1 MDINQLIKEAML
13 AKDSVRL
20 SSLRAIK
27 SAFLVAQTEKG
38 AGEIDDVA
46 KQKIIQKQVKQRK
59 DAAAIY
65 LEQNRQDLADD
76 EMAQVAVLEEFLP
89 EQLSEDKI
97 REVVTAVITQVG
109 ASSMADM
116 GKVMG
121 SANHSWQVKLMAN
134 LLLRLLNQYYKV
146 NL

>member
-38 AGEIDDVA
+38 AGDLDDAA

-76 EMAQVAVLEEFLP
+76 ELAQVAILEEFLP

-97 REVVTAVITQVG
+97 REVVIAVIAQVG

-121 SANHSWQVKLMAN
+121 SANQQLAGKADGKLIAQIVKS
-134 LLLRLLNQYYKV
+134 LLS
-146 NL
+146 

>member
-38 AGEIDDVA
+38 AGDLDDAA

-76 EMAQVAVLEEFLP
+76 EMAQVAILKEFLP

-97 REVVTAVITQVG
+97 REVVTDVIAQVG
-109 ASSMADM
+109 AVSMADM

-121 SANHSWQVKLMAN
+121 IVNQQLAGKADGKIIAQIVKS
-134 LLLRLLNQYYKV
+134 LLS
-146 NL
+146 

>member
-27 SAFLVAQTEKG
+27 SAFLVAQTEKD
-38 AGEIDDVA
+38 AGDLDDSA

-59 DAAAIY
+59 DAATIY
-65 LEQNRQDLADD
+65 MEQNRQDLADD
-76 EMAQVAVLEEFLP
+76 ELAQVAILEEFLP

-97 REVVTAVITQVG
+97 REVVTAVIAQVG

-121 SANHSWQVKLMAN
+121 SANQQLAGKADGKLIAQIVKS
-134 LLLRLLNQYYKV
+134 LLS
-146 NL
+146 

>member
-38 AGEIDDVA
+38 AGELDDAA

-76 EMAQVAVLEEFLP
+76 ELAQVAILEEFLP

-97 REVVTAVITQVG
+97 REVVTAVIAQVG

-121 SANHSWQVKLMAN
+121 SANQQLAAKADGKLIAQIVKS
-134 LLLRLLNQYYKV
+134 LLS
-146 NL
+146 

>member
-38 AGEIDDVA
+38 AGDLDDAA

-76 EMAQVAVLEEFLP
+76 EMAQVAILEEFLP

-97 REVVTAVITQVG
+97 REVVTGVIAQVG

-121 SANHSWQVKLMAN
+121 SANQQLAGKADGKLIAQIVKS
-134 LLLRLLNQYYKV
+134 LLS
-146 NL
+146 

>member
-1 MDINQLIKEAML
+1 MDINKLIKEAML

-20 SSLRAIK
+20 TTLRAIK

-38 AGEIDDVA
+38 AGELNDA
-46 KQKIIQKQVKQRK
+46 AMQKIIQKQVKQRK
-59 DAAAIY
+59 DAATIY
-65 LEQNRQDLADD
+65 LEQNRKDLADD
-76 EMAQVAVLEEFLP
+76 EMAQLAVLEEFLP

-97 REVVTAVITQVG
+97 REVVTAVVAQVG

-121 SANHSWQVKLMAN
+121 IANQQLAGKADGKLIAQVVKSMLS
-134 LLLRLLNQYYKV
+134 
-146 NL
+146 

>member
-1 MDINQLIKEAML
+1 MDINTLIKEAML
-13 AKDSVRL
+13 AKDSVKL

-27 SAFLVAQTEKG
+27 SAFLVAQTEKS
-38 AGEIDDVA
+38 AGDLDDAA

-65 LEQNRQDLADD
+65 IEQNRQDLADD
-76 EMAQVAVLEEFLP
+76 ELAQVAILEEFLP

-97 REVVTAVITQVG
+97 REVVTAVISQVG

-121 SANHSWQVKLMAN
+121 AANQQLAGKADGKLIAQVVKS
-134 LLLRLLNQYYKV
+134 LLS
-146 NL
+146 

>member
-38 AGEIDDVA
+38 AGDLDDAA

-59 DAAAIY
+59 DVAAIY

-76 EMAQVAVLEEFLP
+76 ELAQVAILEEFLP

-97 REVVTAVITQVG
+97 REVVTAVIAQVG
-109 ASSMADM
+109 ASSIADM

-121 SANHSWQVKLMAN
+121 SANQQLAAKADGKLIAQIVKS
-134 LLLRLLNQYYKV
+134 LLS
-146 NL
+146 

>member
-1 MDINQLIKEAML
+1 MDINKYIKEAML

-38 AGEIDDVA
+38 AGELDDAA

-76 EMAQVAVLEEFLP
+76 ELAQVSILEEFLP
-89 EQLSEDKI
+89 EQLSEDEI
-97 REVVTAVITQVG
+97 RETVSVVVSQMG
-109 ASSMADM
+109 AASMADM

-121 SANHSWQVKLMAN
+121 AANKQLAGRADGKLIAHIVKSILS
-134 LLLRLLNQYYKV
+134 
-146 NL
+146 

>member
-13 AKDSVRL
+13 AKDSIRL

-38 AGEIDDVA
+38 AGELDDAA

-76 EMAQVAVLEEFLP
+76 ELAQVAILEEFLP

-97 REVVTAVITQVG
+97 REVVTVIIAQVG

-121 SANHSWQVKLMAN
+121 SANQQLTGKADGKLIAQIVKS
-134 LLLRLLNQYYKV
+134 LLSK
-146 NL
+146 

>member
-38 AGEIDDVA
+38 AGDLDDTA

-76 EMAQVAVLEEFLP
+76 ELAQVAILEEFLP

-97 REVVTAVITQVG
+97 REVVTAVIAQVG
-109 ASSMADM
+109 ASSMSDM

-121 SANHSWQVKLMAN
+121 TVNQQLAGKADGKLIAHIVKS
-134 LLLRLLNQYYKV
+134 LLL
-146 NL
+146 

>member
-38 AGEIDDVA
+38 AGVLDDVA

-65 LEQNRQDLADD
+65 LEQNRQDLADV
-76 EMAQVAVLEEFLP
+76 EMAQIAILKEFLP

-97 REVVTAVITQVG
+97 REVVTDVIAQVG

-121 SANHSWQVKLMAN
+121 TVNQQLAGKADGKLIAQIVKS
-134 LLLRLLNQYYKV
+134 LLL
-146 NL
+146 

>member
-1 MDINQLIKEAML
+1 MDINKLIKEAML
-13 AKDSVRL
+13 AKDSVKL

-38 AGEIDDVA
+38 AGDLDDAA

-65 LEQNRQDLADD
+65 IEQNRQDLADD
-76 EMAQVAVLEEFLP
+76 EMVQVAVLEEFLP

-97 REVVTAVITQVG
+97 REVVTTVIAQVG

-121 SANHSWQVKLMAN
+121 AANQQLAGKADGKLIAQVVKS
-134 LLLRLLNQYYKV
+134 LLS
-146 NL
+146 

>member
-27 SAFLVAQTEKG
+27 SAFLVAQTEKD
-38 AGEIDDVA
+38 AGELDDTA

-76 EMAQVAVLEEFLP
+76 ELAQVAILEEFLP

-97 REVVTAVITQVG
+97 REVVTAVITQLG

-121 SANHSWQVKLMAN
+121 SANQQLAGKADGKLIAQIVKSILS
-134 LLLRLLNQYYKV
+134 
-146 NL
+146 

>member
-38 AGEIDDVA
+38 AGELHDAA

-76 EMAQVAVLEEFLP
+76 ELAQVAILEEFLP

-97 REVVTAVITQVG
+97 REVVTAVIAQLG

-121 SANHSWQVKLMAN
+121 SANQQLAGKADGKHIAQIVKS
-134 LLLRLLNQYYKV
+134 LLS
-146 NL
+146 

>member
-38 AGEIDDVA
+38 AGDLDDAA

-76 EMAQVAVLEEFLP
+76 EMAQVAILEEFLP

-97 REVVTAVITQVG
+97 REVVNAVIAQVG

-121 SANHSWQVKLMAN
+121 SANQQLAGKADGKIIAQIVKS
-134 LLLRLLNQYYKV
+134 LLS
-146 NL
+146 

>member
-38 AGEIDDVA
+38 AGELDDAA

-76 EMAQVAVLEEFLP
+76 ELAQVAILEEFLP

-97 REVVTAVITQVG
+97 REVVTAVIAQVG

-121 SANHSWQVKLMAN
+121 SANQQLAGKADGKLIAQIVKS
-134 LLLRLLNQYYKV
+134 LLS
-146 NL
+146 

>member
-1 MDINQLIKEAML
+1 MNINKEIKEAML

-38 AGEIDDVA
+38 AGELDDDA
-46 KQKIIQKQVKQRK
+46 MQKIIQKQVKQRK

-65 LEQNRQDLADD
+65 IEQNRQDLADD
-76 EMAQVAVLEEFLP
+76 ELAQVSILEEFLP
-89 EQLSEDKI
+89 EQLSEDEI
-97 REVVTAVITQVG
+97 RQTVEAIMTQMG

-121 SANHSWQVKLMAN
+121 AANKQLAGRAEGKLIAQIVKSKLS
-134 LLLRLLNQYYKV
+134 
-146 NL
+146 

>member
-38 AGEIDDVA
+38 AGDLDDTA

-59 DAAAIY
+59 DAATIY

-76 EMAQVAVLEEFLP
+76 ELAQVAILEEFLP

-97 REVVTAVITQVG
+97 REVVTSVIAQVG

-121 SANHSWQVKLMAN
+121 SANQQLVGKADGKLIAQIVKS
-134 LLLRLLNQYYKV
+134 LLS
-146 NL
+146 

>member
-27 SAFLVAQTEKG
+27 SAFLVAQTEKD
-38 AGEIDDVA
+38 AGDLDDAA

-76 EMAQVAVLEEFLP
+76 ELAQVAILEEFLP

-97 REVVTAVITQVG
+97 REVVTAVIAQVG

-121 SANHSWQVKLMAN
+121 SANQQLAGKADGKLIAQIVKS
-134 LLLRLLNQYYKV
+134 LLS
-146 NL
+146 

>member
-27 SAFLVAQTEKG
+27 SAFLVAQTQKG
-38 AGEIDDVA
+38 AVELDDAA

-76 EMAQVAVLEEFLP
+76 ELAQVAILEEFLP

-97 REVVTAVITQVG
+97 RKVVISVIAQEG

-121 SANHSWQVKLMAN
+121 AANQQLAGKADGKLIAQIVKS
-134 LLLRLLNQYYKV
+134 LLS
-146 NL
+146 

>member
-38 AGEIDDVA
+38 AGELDDAA

-76 EMAQVAVLEEFLP
+76 EMAQVAILEEFLP

-97 REVVTAVITQVG
+97 REVVTAIIAQLG

-121 SANHSWQVKLMAN
+121 SANQQLAGKADGKLIAQIVKS
-134 LLLRLLNQYYKV
+134 LLS
-146 NL
+146 

>member
-1 MDINQLIKEAML
+1 MDINKLIKEAML
-13 AKDSVRL
+13 AKDSVKL

-38 AGEIDDVA
+38 AGDLDDA
-46 KQKIIQKQVKQRK
+46 TKQKIIQKQVKQRK

-65 LEQNRQDLADD
+65 IQQNRQDLADD

-97 REVVTAVITQVG
+97 REVVTTVIAQVG

-121 SANHSWQVKLMAN
+121 AANQQLAGKADGKLIAQVVKS
-134 LLLRLLNQYYKV
+134 LLS
-146 NL
+146 

>member
-38 AGEIDDVA
+38 AGDLDDAA

-76 EMAQVAVLEEFLP
+76 EMAQVAILEEFLP

-97 REVVTAVITQVG
+97 REVVTAVIAQVG

-121 SANHSWQVKLMAN
+121 SANQQLSGKADGKLIAQIVKS
-134 LLLRLLNQYYKV
+134 LLS
-146 NL
+146 